1 MYVQMMSKKILDPQY
16 MMLLTQVK
24 QYVLILAK
32 GIQKNLNKILVNN
45 V

>member
-1 MYVQMMSKKILDPQY
+1 
-16 MMLLTQVK
+16 MLLTQVK

-32 GIQKNLNKILVNN
+32 GTQKNLDKMLVNN

>member
-1 MYVQMMSKKILDPQY
+1 MI
-16 MMLLTQVK
+16 LLTHVK

-32 GIQKNLNKILVNN
+32 GIQKNLDKMLVNN